1 MVLGTRLKLGPV
13 LNRFKGEEKMIRSG
27 IRKVLAFSLIM
38 ALAMVV
44 VSAVHALQGG
54 PDNFGYRYIDSLD
67 RNGPD
72 FHMETLDGIVR
83 VSNTSMTTSYPIGFD
98 FEFYG
103 RTYNYFHIGGNGYI
117 TFTLD
122 GDYDNHVYTGQ
133 EAVSTADP
141 TNIIAPFWSHNDV
154 QT

>member
-1 MVLGTRLKLGPV
+1 
-13 LNRFKGEEKMIRSG
+13 MIRSG
-27 IRKVLAFSLIM
+27 IRKVLAFSLVM
-38 ALAMVV
+38 ALVMAV
-44 VSAVHALQGG
+44 VSAAYALQGG

-72 FHMETLDGIVR
+72 FHVEILSKDAVDLEKR
-83 VSNTSMTTSYPIGFD
+83 VSNTSLTTSFPIGFN
-98 FEFYG
+98 FEFYAN
-103 RTYNYFHIGGNGYI
+103 TYNYIHIGRNGYI

-133 EAVSTADP
+133 AAVSTADP

-154 QT
+154 QA